1 MLLFTQNSNHSNS
14 NVLYYWGKT
23 RDLLCFLLTHYCMIT
38 HGRHGSILNAGHDRY
53 WTFCLPTKL
62 IAKFTFLPAAAAN
75 ESLRPE
81 LQEYAGDQII
91 ILSHSLAQSGTI
103 RNHSLYRNTNSLTK
117 GFESCQCIRDTLVI
131 FFHTAFLNV
140 YAKICRWVMIEFL
153 KF

>member
-1 MLLFTQNSNHSNS
+1 MQKASLVCANYPLHRNS
-14 NVLYYWGKT
+14 WRTKI
-23 RDLLCFLLTHYCMIT
+23 C
-38 HGRHGSILNAGHDRY
+38 RHGSILQAGHDRY

-62 IAKFTFLPAAAAN
+62 IAKFTFLPPAAAAN

-91 ILSHSLAQSGTI
+91 ILSHSLAQSDTI

-117 GFESCQCIRDTLVI
+117 GFESCQRIRDTLVI

-140 YAKICRWVMIEFL
+140 YAKICHWVMIEFL
-153 KF
+153 KRPHLPPVHQV

>member
-1 MLLFTQNSNHSNS
+1 
-14 NVLYYWGKT
+14 
-23 RDLLCFLLTHYCMIT
+23 MIT

-62 IAKFTFLPAAAAN
+62 IAKFTVLPAAAAN

-91 ILSHSLAQSGTI
+91 ILSHTQSDTI

-117 GFESCQCIRDTLVI
+117 GFESCQRIRDTLVI

>member
-1 MLLFTQNSNHSNS
+1 
-14 NVLYYWGKT
+14 
-23 RDLLCFLLTHYCMIT
+23 MIT

-62 IAKFTFLPAAAAN
+62 IAKFTFLPPAAAAN

-91 ILSHSLAQSGTI
+91 ILSHSLAQSDTI

-140 YAKICRWVMIEFL
+140 YAKICHWVNDRNFKTSTSATSPSSLTSARSQKYLPLLYHRVKAI
-153 KF
+153 